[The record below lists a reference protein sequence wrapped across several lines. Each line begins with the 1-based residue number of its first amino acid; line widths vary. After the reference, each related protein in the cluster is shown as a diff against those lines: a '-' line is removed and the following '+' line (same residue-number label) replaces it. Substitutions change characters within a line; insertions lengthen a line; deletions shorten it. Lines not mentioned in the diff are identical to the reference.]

1 MADSYKCQLCGV
13 ELTCS
18 CNSMECSFDYD
29 IAAHTRRDVEQ
40 AIERLFA
47 WHKDWDL
54 EGAMR
59 FLTATA
65 KLAKAKANG

>member
-1 MADSYKCQLCGV
+1 MADSYECKLCKTT
-13 ELTCS
+13 LTCS

-54 EGAMR
+54 EGAIR
-59 FLTATA
+59 FLTTTA
-65 KLAKAKANG
+65 IEARTKSHG